1 MNALLKDKMSGKA
14 LKEKIDNY
22 SHPKNIEGLCT
33 SKGNPLIWS
42 QLSAS
47 IRTQDAG
54 SQKNENT
61 FVALMI
67 AMTKV
72 AIILCMSS

>member
-1 MNALLKDKMSGKA
+1 MNALLKDKISGKA

-22 SHPKNIEGLCT
+22 SHPENIEGLCT
-33 SKGNPLIWS
+33 SKVNPLIWS
-42 QLSAS
+42 QISAS

-54 SQKNENT
+54 SQKNQNT
-61 FVALMI
+61 LVASMI
-67 AMTKV
+67 VMTKV